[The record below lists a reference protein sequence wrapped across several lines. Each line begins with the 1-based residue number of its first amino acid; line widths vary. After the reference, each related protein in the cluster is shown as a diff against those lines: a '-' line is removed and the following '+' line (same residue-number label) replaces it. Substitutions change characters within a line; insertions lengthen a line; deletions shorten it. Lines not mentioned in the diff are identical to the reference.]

1 MVSSAICIILQHQDS
16 SLQINF
22 TMNTDCKYPCSKT
35 GADSCSLGKVSADHV
50 QVVNSMFNNALFVL
64 RLTPTF
70 TFISMSDLVKGYES
84 ILEDRIQDILSKH
97 PHYKVQWDVCVSFQR
112 KEFVTTCLFNND
124 AVVYSKDFL
133 ENGAER
139 LDEKIQNV
147 FAFPSGYVVGR
158 IVRSDLTF
166 TKYNHQPTME
176 DSSESSDSEG
186 HWWSF

>member
-1 MVSSAICIILQHQDS
+1 
-16 SLQINF
+16 
-22 TMNTDCKYPCSKT
+22 MNTSCKHSCSKA
-35 GADSCSLGKVSADHV
+35 GADTCSLGKVSDDHV

-64 RLTPTF
+64 RTTPTF
-70 TFISMSDLVKGYES
+70 TFLSMSDLVKAYES
-84 ILEDRIQDILSKH
+84 ILEDRIQGILSKH

-112 KEFVTTCLFNND
+112 KEFVTTCLFNNN

-133 ENGAER
+133 VNGAQQ
-139 LDEKIQNV
+139 LDKKIQNT

-166 TKYNHQPTME
+166 TKYTPQPAME
-176 DSSESSDSEG
+176 DSTESSGSEG